1 MSTETWLQ
9 SLIKLYT
16 AARKPQPAPA
26 RPAAQQAMNFARPVY
41 GPAPKPVYGPPTQAQ
56 AQTALPPPPVY
67 RVTPPAFPLPRFE
80 ADPASR
86 APAPVPRPG
95 FTYTQ
100 KPAALQKLAARQWT
114 PDVFLPMPP
123 GWGQPTEAAKAA
135 YKPIAEKWQAER
147 EVQRERIFGQP
158 FDAGRPELAQPSEQL
173 KRIVSVMPNGANL
186 VTAMVQAPQRLA
198 QAERLPIVGDIFRNL
213 HYGALAAGSYL
224 GQAGQALAGTALGTL
239 EGEATRDPAFRQQLA
254 KEPIARLLSPA
265 ARQEAMAP
273 FLGLTALAAM
283 KMGHE
288 EVLPVLAG
296 LQDPIVATT
305 TSPQNSLEQAL
316 PTYLNRYSGA
326 EQFVAEMAAG
336 WPLDPLA
343 VFGMGAKASQAARMR
358 RFMSVYLPGMQSMV
372 GDLDLLD
379 RFTMATAKGINEGKV
394 PLLGWVMRE
403 TPKTNVYLAAQD
415 ALTYGGWLSQMLPPE
430 PTADDVVRVFSGFL
444 ANPDAVTGGAAAAR
458 KLAGTLDGLDVGSLP
473 AVQEAIEKG
482 GPVNM
487 PKLVGELADTT
498 FMREAAANKMLTP
511 GKKPGEIVF
520 NEPADQRF
528 VRWLKDIESAFL
540 LGTPRYAIK
549 NFANNVFTAGFDG
562 YGVGRSMDD
571 ARRLAAEVPISH
583 QGLYQDVMG
592 PQVKGANTFAEHL
605 QGKGW
610 GVSQKLPWSRAVR
623 KVTTE
628 SRIGEPQARLRVF
641 GDAVGKLKDDLYIGG
656 RDLGRGA
663 RGLRP
668 IAPPDIA
675 GPHAGLVNQ
684 VLARDWNVATARQ
697 EVQSVLNGGTRPPLD
712 VLLPQRLYLQ
722 PDMLTALNTAWKN
735 ARSKDD
741 FMRVLDRAD
750 NLMRQQISDAAASGV
765 HADMTQI
772 GDAIAPVAEQMAA
785 TIIPNVPG
793 TREIAEQ
800 VAQAEVGRTNAVLQ
814 GVAKAVGEVAGD
826 PASTERAANGVLA
839 IMNRL
844 QYQWTSDYIEANRL
858 LNRYNG
864 ARQNIFDRGLQGE
877 DKARALETAWNN
889 YRTAIGEHWTR
900 HHEQADRL
908 TQTLLGQFNDLVAG
922 KIPAGSFDQRVAERA
937 ITHLQRNTPEL
948 FADDI
953 FKAKVDGNRKTL
965 NFERQAVVQRVMGY
979 VARTG
984 DTTPVGWLADAVK
997 EERRLTDAAVGE
1009 ITGMRSTL
1017 RKDPNWPDF
1026 ASKAWDALNTDQ
1038 RSVWRA
1044 FLAAMDDA
1052 DKGGQLAP
1060 PRFNQ
1065 YTELL
1070 RLSEANDRVNAL
1082 NKLAKGAGIATA
1094 TEKGIPQ
1101 PQHLA
1106 NFLNKAFREAG
1117 LGDEVMF
1124 VAPKTGSLTDAWH
1137 VWVSDLN
1144 EQELAVALRA
1154 LKGTEALTPLER
1166 MIGKTPSVAA
1176 KQYIR
1181 QYADWLQGDQT
1192 LAPPTR
1198 GKLTEAQAK
1207 AWRQK
1212 IDDLLG
1218 APEAPAPVV
1227 APAPSI
1233 AAQTPTTVGVSPE
1246 APPTIAPALQA
1257 ARDSNVAIAEQL
1269 GVKDEILARSAE
1281 GQDAGQIA
1289 RDLRA
1294 EGALP
1299 ESYDFQPGEMAAQV
1313 EPVTMTDRAVVNSV
1327 IQAEPPAVA
1336 QAASKLDD
1344 VAVMAMTDIERQYPT
1359 MAAGMKTAAQ
1369 DMIDALQGGTPG
1381 RRQFIDAGAAGTEVR
1396 GLPSTYPAW
1405 YGKLIAEQ
1413 GVSKDTVLNALK
1425 KIRDGKYDKGKT
1437 VERLKKVIIEQIAD
1451 GYEGPGY
1458 KLQPDVEAW
1467 GVMGR
1472 AAADLQTPEAQVAR
1486 QAEAAG
1492 YDFRT
1497 IEGDD
1502 NWFYIQK
1509 GGGDEDYFTG
1519 PLDRIKQYL
1528 DQLTRP
1534 GIAAPGT
1541 AETQSLIARL
1551 LGNPRPSA
1559 THVAATEAEGQLW
1572 ELGQL
1577 REAADRMWNTNV
1589 MPASREV
1596 RQATMRWFDQ
1606 VAVPQI
1612 AAAKTVIGNAAQAI
1626 TDEILLDY
1634 GRTRNFDRILDLGF
1648 PYHYWTTRSGWN
1660 WTKRA
1665 MHHPF
1670 TIGTYVKARHDRME
1684 ERKSDNGLRPRF
1696 WNSLKLK
1703 YPWLP
1708 DYFEDALY
1716 FNPDQMIMPFGDLR
1730 LPDWDDA
1737 NQANSAWYKAL
1748 QGVGGVGLAPH
1759 VPWQA
1764 MIMNAEGMGWGG
1776 VRDYIP
1782 QWDAAAAMLP
1792 PSKWTFG
1799 PGPGGS
1805 RWDVYRLQRMMA
1817 SMAADAMKLPN
1828 VDYNNPEE
1836 VLAASQKA
1844 GAADLTALLPYVAAQ
1859 KMIEAWADGQLTTEQ
1874 VDALFQDPLVA
1885 EAMKRT
1891 AKERQWPVLT
1901 SLLAG
1906 LSMKPVATGET
1917 TQVATQNA
1925 KYAMSYGGEVA
1936 GEQGTRANAQA
1947 ISAANPFERGRW
1959 GVYGSLPGEQET
1971 TAESVYWMTYGDA
1984 GMQDIEQRFDDLEEA
1999 LIQQNPGNHELF
2011 QAYQTERFAAI
2022 DGLEQT
2028 IPKDEQKPYL
2038 WSIVGASP
2046 TEAAQIR
2053 QNQIVYRLYKTRP
2066 KPNDYLLANGKP
2078 DWDKWNKAVETWNQD
2093 LLTTAKADP
2102 LITEAL
2108 AHFSPEEREKVLTSL
2123 ATADNMAAYGRGFD
2137 DPLTALHKTVWDI
2150 YYQPVRDYMAAAETK
2165 YGTDIFD
2172 RQAAYRAELIQRF
2185 GENIYDVQDGYF
2197 KLKQGSAARR
2207 NYLKANP
2214 QLKAYWDNKDA
2225 IARKHRVL
2233 AFLENKDKLWAKI
2246 PQTFKG
2252 GQARDFIDEVLA
2264 AYPEKKWTRQE
2275 LLAVYNTVKPFPDRY
2290 YLQALNDFEEERLQ
2304 AFYKAAGVSPNR
2316 AREGAWTPEE
2326 VKAAVFAGKALPLD
2340 TIPEQLGEGQGTPA
2354 TPEIQQ
2360 EANDILAAEE
2370 RAKASGGKG
2379 KSSGGRS
2386 SGRRYYSRRYYSHR
2400 RGGGGGGGSAPT
2412 YRPYLPGYTPGSTK
2426 ERRRVYIR

>member
-1 MSTETWLQ
+1 LQ
-9 SLIKLYT
+9 
-16 AARKPQPAPA
+16 
-26 RPAAQQAMNFARPVY
+26 N
-41 GPAPKPVYGPPTQAQ
+41 
-56 AQTALPPPPVY
+56 
-67 RVTPPAFPLPRFE
+67 
-80 ADPASR
+80 
-86 APAPVPRPG
+86 
-95 FTYTQ
+95 
-100 KPAALQKLAARQWT
+100 LAARQWT

-135 YKPIAEKWQAER
+135 YKPIGER
-147 EVQRERIFGQP
+147 WTGERAAAHERIYGQP
-158 FDAGRPELAQPSEQL
+158 YDAGRPELKQPSEQL

-186 VTAMVQAPQRLA
+186 VTAMVQAPQRLS
-198 QAERLPIVGDIFRNL
+198 QAERLPVVGDVFRNL
-213 HYGALAAGSYL
+213 HYGAVAAGSYL
-224 GQAGQALAGTALGTL
+224 GQAAQALAGTALGTL
-239 EGEATRDPAFRQQLA
+239 EGEAERNPALRKALSVNPVGLALSPTARKEARTSGQVPGAPFMGMDYSLFGDPITITGTA
-254 KEPIARLLSPA
+254 KES
-265 ARQEAMAP
+265 
-273 FLGLTALAAM
+273 
-283 KMGHE
+283 
-288 EVLPVLAG
+288 V
-296 LQDPIVATT
+296 
-305 TSPQNSLEQAL
+305 EQAL
-316 PTYLNRYSGA
+316 PTYLNNYSGA
-326 EQFVAEMAAG
+326 EQFIAELAAG
-336 WPLDPLA
+336 WYLDPL
-343 VFGMGAKASQAARMR
+343 VILGMGAKASQAARMR

-379 RFTMATAKGINEGKV
+379 RFTMATARGINEGKV

-571 ARRLAAEVPISH
+571 ARRLAAEVPIGNQS
-583 QGLYQDVMG
+583 LYQEVTDV
-592 PQVKGANTFAEHL
+592 PVKGSSAFTEYL

-610 GVSQKLPWSRAVR
+610 NLSGRLPWSRAVR

-735 ARSKDD
+735 AKSKDD

-750 NLMRQQISDAAASGV
+750 NLMRQQMADAAASGV

-814 GVAKAVGEVAGD
+814 GVAQAVGQVAND

-839 IMNRL
+839 IMTRL

-864 ARQNIFDRGLQGE
+864 ARQNVFERGLQGE
-877 DKARALETAWNN
+877 DKARALETAWDN
-889 YRTAIGEHWTR
+889 YRTAITEHWTR

-984 DTTPVGWLADAVK
+984 DTTPVGWLADAIK

-1026 ASKAWDALNTDQ
+1026 ASQAWDALNTDQ

-1052 DKGGQLAP
+1052 DKGGQLVP

-1070 RLSEANDRVNAL
+1070 RLTEANDRVNAL

-1124 VAPKTGSLTDAWH
+1124 VAPPAGSITDAFR
-1137 VWVSDLN
+1137 VWVSDLD

-1198 GKLTEAQAK
+1198 GKLTEVQAK
-1207 AWRQK
+1207 AWRK
-1212 IDDLLG
+1212 KVDDLLG
-1218 APEAPAPVV
+1218 APEAPAPT
-1227 APAPSI
+1227 AAPSPII
-1233 AAQTPTTVGVSPE
+1233 AEAPPTSMGVSPE
-1246 APPTIAPALQA
+1246 APPPAPTIAPAL
-1257 ARDSNVAIAEQL
+1257 
-1269 GVKDEILARSAE
+1269 
-1281 GQDAGQIA
+1281 
-1289 RDLRA
+1289 
-1294 EGALP
+1294 
-1299 ESYDFQPGEMAAQV
+1299 
-1313 EPVTMTDRAVVNSV
+1313 
-1327 IQAEPPAVA
+1327 

-1359 MAAGMKTAAQ
+1359 MAAGMKSAAQ

-1703 YPWLP
+1703 YLWLP

-1844 GAADLTALLPYVAAQ
+1844 GAADMTALLPYVAAQ
-1859 KMIEAWADGQLTTEQ
+1859 KMIEAWADGQLTAEQ
-1874 VDALFQDPLVA
+1874 VDALFQDPLIA

-1891 AKERQWPVLT
+1891 AKERQWPVLS
-1901 SLLAG
+1901 SLLSG

-1947 ISAANPFERGRW
+1947 IGAANPFERARW
-1959 GVYGSLPGEQET
+1959 SVYGSLPGEKET

-1984 GMQDIEQRFDDLEEA
+1984 GMQDIAQRFDALDEA
-1999 LIQQNPGNHELF
+1999 LIQQDPGNHELF
-2011 QAYQTERFAAI
+2011 QAYQTERFSAMDA
-2022 DGLEQT
+2022 LEQT

-2053 QNQIVYRLYKTRP
+2053 QNQIVYQLYKTRP
-2066 KPNDYLLANGKP
+2066 KTSDFLDAKGNP
-2078 DWDKWNKAVETWNQD
+2078 DWDAWNMAVEKWQRD
-2093 LLTTAKADP
+2093 LPNLGKEDP
-2102 LITEAL
+2102 IVTEAL
-2108 AHFSPEEREKVLTSL
+2108 AHFSPEERAMVLSKL
-2123 ATADNMAAYGRGFD
+2123 ATADNMAAYARGFD
-2137 DPLTALHKTVWDI
+2137 SPLVALHKTVWDI

-2165 YGTDIFD
+2165 YGKDIFD

-2197 KLKQGSAARR
+2197 KLKQGSQARR
-2207 NYLKANP
+2207 NYIKAHP
-2214 QLKAYWDNKDA
+2214 ELKAYWDNKDA
-2225 IARKHRVL
+2225 IARKYRVL
-2233 AFLENKDKLWAKI
+2233 AFLQNKDKLWAKI
-2246 PQTFKG
+2246 PQVFKG

-2264 AYPEKKWTRQE
+2264 AYPEKKWTREE
-2275 LLAVYNTVKPFPDRY
+2275 LLKLYNTVKPFPDRY
-2290 YLQALNDFEEERLQ
+2290 YMQALNDFEEERLQ
-2304 AFYKAAGVSPNR
+2304 AFYAAKGVSPTR
-2316 AREGAWTPEE
+2316 AREGKWTPAEIE
-2326 VKAAVFAGKALPLD
+2326 AAVMAGKALPLD
-2340 TIPEQLGEGQGTPA
+2340 TIPEELATGMGTPE
-2354 TPEIQQ
+2354 TPAIQQ
-2360 EANDILAAEE
+2360 RANELLAAEE
-2370 RAKASGGKG
+2370 RAKAGGG

-2386 SGRRYYSRRYYSHR
+2386 SGRRYYSRRYYSYHR
-2400 RGGGGGGGSAPT
+2400 RSGGGGGGGAAPT
-2412 YRPYLPGYTPGSTK
+2412 YRPYLPGYTPGATK